1 MCCDTSYTVL
11 AFAIMEKRYE
21 GFLAPHGL
29 YILDTFTG
37 QVRFLAHGTSIPSAS
52 MAAFT
57 ELSASS
63 PENPSPQTLGFSPF
77 ENEVVA
83 TYPYLIAKPFSD
95 LLKETDAR
103 MKCKLM
109 VDTFTAVLKYL
120 ALQLASEYLRAQDLK
135 DIQIQQTLT
144 KDLSRPLISA
154 WNLLIARCL
163 PAMMDHNISLFSP
176 EIKVAYEKLESKC
189 KDPFLVTQNYSD
201 EQGALKTKTKKLG
214 KIQALINYRNG
225 LAHGF
230 NQSQARAQKEFDE
243 YYPLLCD
250 ILQEIR
256 FVSRYTLW
264 HVESSKQGVNGI
276 RLMGASPSLKKVDF
290 DREGVNPAVSP
301 LFLINDATGE
311 ILPLYAFFDVEE
323 SVDNGLPEIGKDV
336 FVFEGNTKSTVIYL
350 SSNGEH
356 LEKSSR
362 FKHWK
367 ELLSQKQMEVEWA
380 DAKNLTMEMLCS
392 VGKHISTS
400 GIQAL
405 ISSAKYLREATI
417 PRQDLN
423 ELLDSFSYG
432 DYNGFV
438 LGGESGIGKSTL
450 LAQKTEEWQK
460 AGHMVAFYRG
470 SALNQGDIANKFLR
484 DCALKLHYLEDF
496 LSVVHPVIAPTDKK
510 CYLIIDALNEYAG
523 DLNEL
528 IKSVESI
535 VAQAGNYPWFKLVVS
550 IRDSAYN
557 RAVARFGELK
567 SNKYLT
573 VEEEKGGE
581 KVRTNIVR
589 LQPVG
594 KDFVEQL
601 YNAYRNYKWIDIT
614 DSEDEG
620 YYIFRPLTEFNE
632 LDIEGS
638 TVNLIRSPLMA
649 RLVMQSFHRAK
660 LPQQLTNDDA
670 MRLYHDN
677 IVLEKSDNSPGFPD
691 RKKLLNL
698 LVTELDKHNAE
709 RIERD
714 ALIQHNTLR
723 PYLINNQRDSAY
735 IQLLDLGV
743 LMEEWEADDCYVR
756 FAFDKFYEFLLAE
769 LHWPKIDDAN
779 SLMTLCKRATGFK
792 ILQGAIEIILIRF
805 CLNNQSQHLV
815 AIIDLADEAKDEVK
829 ELLKDTTVRLLIVLC
844 NEYPKI
850 FDEVINE
857 FPKQPSEMD
866 LQILQDLVNA
876 LYLTGQLQGFEK
888 AMAIATQEAEVLEN
902 QKVLSDLMLNA
913 AQYDM
918 LQGRYTSA
926 REKLAAVI
934 EIKAQLNDEYG
945 RLVGMRKLGALEW
958 REGNMERSMSIFSA
972 ALDEAKEFGYDDLTA
987 GFLNNLGVL
996 KGYFGKK
1003 QEQEDLY
1010 KQSLELK
1017 LKLGDNRGVGESY
1030 NNLGVLFNS
1039 LGKISEALEFHAKAL
1054 IVRKK
1059 IGDKKG
1065 ISTSLGNLGSMY
1077 KDQGKMEEAEK
1088 LHFESLEIKRQLGD
1102 KKGISASL
1110 GNLGNIYKDQ
1120 GKMEEAEKLHLESL
1134 EIKRQLGDKKGIS
1147 ASLGNL
1153 GNIFK
1158 AQGKLEAAE
1167 KLHLESLEIKRQL
1180 GDKKGISASL
1190 GNLGNIY
1197 KDQGKMEEAEKLHLE
1212 SLEIKRQLGDKKGIS
1227 TSLSNLGV
1235 IYFEMGL
1242 DHKALE
1248 HLIQANDLKKELNEI
1263 PGIIATVHRAFSLVE
1278 PKEQEKLLLEVKAL
1292 DSATFSAKENCWLL
1306 NINLMHGCL
1315 NHLPLNSQ
1323 EILNQCN
1330 NILELSSQTNL
1341 TDIDDLPIESFYWAT
1356 HKLIEMNQVD
1366 EAGILAKQALH
1377 WIGIRNTRRKAAFEK
1392 ITAK

>member
-1 MCCDTSYTVL
+1 
-11 AFAIMEKRYE
+11 
-21 GFLAPHGL
+21 
-29 YILDTFTG
+29 
-37 QVRFLAHGTSIPSAS
+37 
-52 MAAFT
+52 
-57 ELSASS
+57 
-63 PENPSPQTLGFSPF
+63 
-77 ENEVVA
+77 
-83 TYPYLIAKPFSD
+83 
-95 LLKETDAR
+95 
-103 MKCKLM
+103 
-109 VDTFTAVLKYL
+109 
-120 ALQLASEYLRAQDLK
+120 
-135 DIQIQQTLT
+135 
-144 KDLSRPLISA
+144 
-154 WNLLIARCL
+154 
-163 PAMMDHNISLFSP
+163 
-176 EIKVAYEKLESKC
+176 
-189 KDPFLVTQNYSD
+189 
-201 EQGALKTKTKKLG
+201 
-214 KIQALINYRNG
+214 
-225 LAHGF
+225 
-230 NQSQARAQKEFDE
+230 
-243 YYPLLCD
+243 
-250 ILQEIR
+250 
-256 FVSRYTLW
+256 
-264 HVESSKQGVNGI
+264 
-276 RLMGASPSLKKVDF
+276 
-290 DREGVNPAVSP
+290 
-301 LFLINDATGE
+301 
-311 ILPLYAFFDVEE
+311 
-323 SVDNGLPEIGKDV
+323 
-336 FVFEGNTKSTVIYL
+336 
-350 SSNGEH
+350 
-356 LEKSSR
+356 
-362 FKHWK
+362 
-367 ELLSQKQMEVEWA
+367 
-380 DAKNLTMEMLCS
+380 
-392 VGKHISTS
+392 
-400 GIQAL
+400 
-405 ISSAKYLREATI
+405 
-417 PRQDLN
+417 
-423 ELLDSFSYG
+423 
-432 DYNGFV
+432 
-438 LGGESGIGKSTL
+438 
-450 LAQKTEEWQK
+450 
-460 AGHMVAFYRG
+460 
-470 SALNQGDIANKFLR
+470 
-484 DCALKLHYLEDF
+484 
-496 LSVVHPVIAPTDKK
+496 
-510 CYLIIDALNEYAG
+510 
-523 DLNEL
+523 
-528 IKSVESI
+528 
-535 VAQAGNYPWFKLVVS
+535 
-550 IRDSAYN
+550 
-557 RAVARFGELK
+557 
-567 SNKYLT
+567 
-573 VEEEKGGE
+573 
-581 KVRTNIVR
+581 
-589 LQPVG
+589 
-594 KDFVEQL
+594 
-601 YNAYRNYKWIDIT
+601 
-614 DSEDEG
+614 
-620 YYIFRPLTEFNE
+620 LTEFNE

-677 IVLEKSDNSPGFPD
+677 IVLEKSDNSLGFPD
-691 RKKLLNL
+691 RKKLLTL

-714 ALIQHNTLR
+714 TLIQHNTLR

-815 AIIDLADEAKDEVK
+815 SIIDLADEAKDEVK

-850 FDEVINE
+850 FEEVINE
-857 FPKQPSEMD
+857 FPKQPGEMD

-888 AMAIATQEAEVLEN
+888 AMAIATQEAEVLGN

-926 REKLAAVI
+926 REKLTAVI

-958 REGNMERSMSIFSA
+958 REGNMERSMSIFSS

-996 KGYFGKK
+996 NGHFGKK

-1065 ISTSLGNLGSMY
+1065 ISTTLGNLGSMY
-1077 KDQGKMEEAEK
+1077 KDQGNMQEAEK
-1088 LHFESLEIKRQLGD
+1088 LHLESLEIKRQLGD

-1153 GNIFK
+1153 GSIYK
-1158 AQGKLEAAE
+1158 AQGKMEDAE

-1180 GDKKGISASL
+1180 GDKKGISVSL

-1197 KDQGKMEEAEKLHLE
+1197 KDQGKMQEAEKLHLE

-1227 TSLSNLGV
+1227 SSLSNLGV

-1242 DHKALE
+1242 DQKALE
-1248 HLIQANDLKKELNEI
+1248 HLRQANDLKKELNEI

-1278 PKEQEKLLLEVKAL
+1278 PKEQEKLLFEVKAL
-1292 DSATFSAKENCWLL
+1292 DSETLGAKENCWLL
-1306 NINLMHGCL
+1306 NIALMHSCL
-1315 NHLPLNSQ
+1315 NHLPINSQ

-1330 NILELSSQTNL
+1330 NILELSSQMNL

-1356 HKLIEMNQVD
+1356 HKLIEMNQVE